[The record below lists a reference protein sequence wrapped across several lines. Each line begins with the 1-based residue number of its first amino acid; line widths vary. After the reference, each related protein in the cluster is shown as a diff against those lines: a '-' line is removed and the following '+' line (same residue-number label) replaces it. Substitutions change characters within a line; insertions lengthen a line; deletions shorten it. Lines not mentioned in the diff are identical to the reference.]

1 MKNENTP
8 GLFKS
13 ILNYANAIGISLT
26 ACTMLTTPAHA
37 DLQIRTSSFEYTSEG
52 FLSSE
57 TIEPNQPNFCLKTTY
72 QYDRWGNRS
81 ASSSAPCIGA
91 TGDTLSSA
99 STPRT
104 SASNYGNDGKFAV
117 SSTNALGQ
125 SETKT
130 YDARFGAV
138 KTLTGPNGLTTT
150 WNYDSFGRKIQE
162 IRADGTSTSWKYK
175 LCSDVDANC
184 PGVLNGAT
192 LNWLLIEQS
201 YSASVSGTTTTTPSG
216 PEGRQYFDTL
226 NRVIRV
232 QTKGFDGVVSAPTL
246 VQDTQYN
253 NLGQVIAK
261 SNMYPLGSTP
271 IWNRFQYDAL
281 GRITTES
288 HPDSAA
294 TGSIAATRYTYS
306 GLTTTV
312 TNANGQT
319 QTTRKNA
326 QGQVISATDA
336 AGSVITY
343 SYDALG
349 NLLSTNAAGSIT
361 KMLYDQRGRKISMQD
376 PAMGSWTYS
385 YNAFG
390 ELVRQR
396 DSLDQTTTMYYDVL
410 GRLYQRNEPDL
421 ISQWKFDINFDG
433 TSCGKSIGKLCQAKA
448 TNGYDRKHTYDS
460 LGRIASTSTIL
471 AIAASPAIVSQSY
484 DNAGRISSK
493 TWPTGFQ
500 ASYSYS
506 PLGYLKRINGG
517 GSNGFTQTLS
527 YQVLSM
533 DAAGHVTQY
542 KLGEKVTT
550 VKTFDANTQRLT
562 SQTATTDG
570 QSNGNV
576 LNQSY
581 RYDSLGNIKTRVDN
595 SPGVGIEENFA
606 YDSLNRLTLATIV
619 GGAVRPTT
627 TEVRYDARG
636 NIAYKSDVGRYWYD
650 ASRPNRMTNITLE
663 TAPGA
668 SISVTGT
675 RALSYAFDDSIA
687 GAQSINGTTVG
698 NGNLTYTVSHDST
711 NNIHTVR
718 YETYTSFNMPS
729 QVVYGNFITNTSST
743 ADRTLSYAY
752 GPEHQRVRENVS
764 LTGTGT
770 SSYFA
775 GNTWY
780 LNGEDSLGLSYE
792 KEVRANGTTENKH
805 YLMAGGQVFAV
816 FTSRTGTLNGL
827 AASTTSYFQHD
838 QLGSIAVVT
847 DENGV
852 VKERLAY
859 DAWGKRRNIMS
870 SPGTPD
876 TRDLLVGKY
885 TNRGF
890 TEHEHLDEIGMIHM
904 NGRIYDP
911 LIGRFMS
918 ADSLIEAPDQ
928 LASYNRYSYVWNNP
942 LNRVDPSGFCWIC
955 NPIGET
961 FKTLNHIGDVIA
973 SDPVARTL
981 VTVAI
986 AYYTGQWATNSLG
999 FSAIGS
1005 GALGGAASSAFASNG
1020 DINAI
1025 AVGAV
1030 TGAGFGWAGGVGGAD
1045 SFARYAAH
1053 ASVGC
1058 VSAVASGGS
1067 CGAGAASAVFGKYT
1081 TNAIGDIGG
1090 SGISAVIARGVA
1102 TAVAG
1107 GVGAVIAGGSFENGA
1122 WTAAFGYLFNELQQA
1137 RLRGIGNTYLDDKFA
1152 PRVNNWIDLSHAK
1165 GVDLTFTEAF
1175 RTTEYQAAM
1184 ALNPNAITPA
1194 TAGSSLHEAGFAVD
1208 VNFSSLRDIPGG
1220 LTGNQQRQIIRDT
1233 AAEAGIRWGGNF
1245 RRADPP
1251 HFYVDPGGRV
1261 EKIIDAQRRYCQF
1274 SGKC

>member
-1 MKNENTP
+1 M
-8 GLFKS
+8 
-13 ILNYANAIGISLT
+13 
-26 ACTMLTTPAHA
+26 
-37 DLQIRTSSFEYTSEG
+37 
-52 FLSSE
+52 
-57 TIEPNQPNFCLKTTY
+57 
-72 QYDRWGNRS
+72 
-81 ASSSAPCIGA
+81 
-91 TGDTLSSA
+91 
-99 STPRT
+99 
-104 SASNYGNDGKFAV
+104 
-117 SSTNALGQ
+117 
-125 SETKT
+125 
-130 YDARFGAV
+130 
-138 KTLTGPNGLTTT
+138 
-150 WNYDSFGRKIQE
+150 
-162 IRADGTSTSWKYK
+162 
-175 LCSDVDANC
+175 
-184 PGVLNGAT
+184 
-192 LNWLLIEQS
+192 
-201 YSASVSGTTTTTPSG
+201 
-216 PEGRQYFDTL
+216 
-226 NRVIRV
+226 
-232 QTKGFDGVVSAPTL
+232 
-246 VQDTQYN
+246 
-253 NLGQVIAK
+253 
-261 SNMYPLGSTP
+261 
-271 IWNRFQYDAL
+271 
-281 GRITTES
+281 
-288 HPDSAA
+288 
-294 TGSIAATRYTYS
+294 
-306 GLTTTV
+306 
-312 TNANGQT
+312 
-319 QTTRKNA
+319 
-326 QGQVISATDA
+326 
-336 AGSVITY
+336 
-343 SYDALG
+343 
-349 NLLSTNAAGSIT
+349 
-361 KMLYDQRGRKISMQD
+361 
-376 PAMGSWTYS
+376 
-385 YNAFG
+385 
-390 ELVRQR
+390 
-396 DSLDQTTTMYYDVL
+396 
-410 GRLYQRNEPDL
+410 
-421 ISQWKFDINFDG
+421 
-433 TSCGKSIGKLCQAKA
+433 
-448 TNGYDRKHTYDS
+448 
-460 LGRIASTSTIL
+460 
-471 AIAASPAIVSQSY
+471 
-484 DNAGRISSK
+484 
-493 TWPTGFQ
+493 
-500 ASYSYS
+500 
-506 PLGYLKRINGG
+506 
-517 GSNGFTQTLS
+517 
-527 YQVLSM
+527 
-533 DAAGHVTQY
+533 
-542 KLGEKVTT
+542 
-550 VKTFDANTQRLT
+550 
-562 SQTATTDG
+562 
-570 QSNGNV
+570 

-627 TEVRYDARG
+627 TQVSYDARG

-859 DAWGKRRNIMS
+859 DPWGKRRNIMS

-1122 WTAAFGYLFNELQQA
+1122 RTAAFGYLFNELQHVSLRA
-1137 RLRGIGNTYLDDKFA
+1137 RSDVKPYLDDKFY
-1152 PRVNNWIDLSHAK
+1152 PKVQRFFGLLEDQGITPTVTD
-1165 GVDLTFTEAF
+1165 AF
-1175 RTTEYQAAM
+1175 RTPGDQQSRLQTS
-1184 ALNPNAITPA
+1184 NFGPA
-1194 TAGSSLHEAGFAVD
+1194 QVGSSLHEAGFAI
-1208 VNFSSLRDIPGG
+1208 DINWRGYNS
-1220 LTGNQQRQIIRDT
+1220 NQQALILDVAR
-1233 AAEAGIRWGGNF
+1233 EVGLSWGGSF
-1245 RRADPP
+1245 KKYDPV
-1251 HFYVDPGGRV
+1251 HFYYDPGNRSV
-1261 EKIIDAQRRYCQF
+1261 IIPAAQDRYRLLI
-1274 SGKC
+1274 GK